1 MKQNSGI
8 NSAGNEK
15 TEKLTSEPKKD
26 IVSDGTEQMQ
36 GNADKNESA
45 AFDGEARIEAAGTL
59 PRTVSTCG
67 ILIMNW
73 SIRRKKPF
81 LSSAIFRGNWTFGR
95 ETS

>member
-45 AFDGEARIEAAGTL
+45 AFDGEARIEAAGTFAANSVDMWYPYNEL
-59 PRTVSTCG
+59 VYPTD
-67 ILIMNW
+67 
-73 SIRRKKPF
+73 RK
-81 LSSAIFRGNWTFGR
+81 SVV
-95 ETS
+95 